1 MDCCRVVICAGA
13 DIDAVDNNGRT
24 PLQHA
29 AFEGHGVMVALL
41 CEAGANTVM
50 PDDVRAHQAATL

>member
-13 DIDAVDNNGRT
+13 DIDAVDKDGRT

-50 PDDVRAHQAATL
+50 PDDVRAH